1 MRIEYPDE
9 IITKWKDSIVAGDLK
24 DYELKIDEDVKEDF
38 ANLAMFLDYMTVKA
52 SGHVMDYYDGYKQA
66 ASDVLALLGIYIVQD
81 DERKI
86 INLKYQPPDN
96 DLQEQ
101 LKKHIWGDE

>member
-1 MRIEYPDE
+1 MRIEYPEE
-9 IITKWKDSIVAGDLK
+9 IINKWKDSIIAGDLQ
-24 DYELKIDEDVKEDF
+24 DYELKIDDDVKEDF

-66 ASDVLALLGIYIVQD
+66 ASDILGLIGIYIVQD

-96 DLQEQ
+96 DIQEQ